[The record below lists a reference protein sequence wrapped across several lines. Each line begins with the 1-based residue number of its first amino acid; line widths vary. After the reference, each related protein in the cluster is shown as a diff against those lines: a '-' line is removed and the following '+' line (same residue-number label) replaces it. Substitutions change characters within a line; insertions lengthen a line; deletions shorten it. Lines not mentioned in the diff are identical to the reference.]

1 MDGFSD
7 FKRHDDHRDSFGHGG
22 GGLYDDDTIKKL
34 MVYKIS
40 SIFHL

>member
-7 FKRHDDHRDSFGHGG
+7 FKRNDDHRGSYSHGG

-34 MVYKIS
+34 MV
-40 SIFHL
+40 